1 MALYRHHPCN
11 RKNIPLAIN
20 FHNLFAY
27 MQNNSYL
34 CRGFI
39 FVCMKKT
46 FLVIMVGCMLMAC
59 HSDIDLYNID
69 TTAQVEMG
77 VAVPVGRVR
86 AQLGDFIGDIENL
99 YVDSA
104 NGGVLTVR
112 IGYEEARDY
121 HKFDLRQHVSV
132 KDDTLNVYNNLDA
145 ANLLLPDGTIK
156 GTGYGVAISAPLH
169 FDFPIILNGINKIL
183 GKERLDSA
191 LIEYAQF
198 ASTLDTTELPL
209 QWEWIDSVQLVLG
222 SSVYRPAG
230 NKKTIYRK
238 GGEGGYKQKLSIGI
252 DNFSISLMK
261 NKNLNIEKNNI
272 VEYAANVDSMVTF
285 GMDIHVTIPA
295 SAGPI
300 KLSKKSKF
308 NCRMEVEFIDYKAI
322 WGYFDPDKDMIS
334 KQVEVDLEPY
344 LGQLS
349 YFKGLNTPFTDPRID
364 VAVTT
369 HIAGAMT
376 LRGKNVY
383 VVRKDGDSIFATF
396 NGKRERTYHM
406 ANWMHPDP
414 NKPFSAIGD
423 SITDTIPFSNKNEEG
438 RIDRLFAKLP
448 KKLGYDFYVDFDGSI
463 TPQIRITPDTRVH
476 INAICTLPMKFRDSL
491 LVDYLDTIHEVNF
504 SAVNIDSLIRESQII
519 DSLRAGEVT
528 LYATALSEIPV
539 SVKAVLT
546 FLDKNGQPL
555 ADPTDPSKPFTPFL
569 EDTLRINPPHYEKN
583 SWGQWM
589 PVDKG
594 KSVFTAHMSM
604 EKLKMVPD
612 VKHIAYRVIIDNEAL
627 NYAFKANPGLPEVQL
642 KADQHVE
649 LNLGLTAQID
659 AILNFNSKQ

>member
-1 MALYRHHPCN
+1 M
-11 RKNIPLAIN
+11 
-20 FHNLFAY
+20 
-27 MQNNSYL
+27 
-34 CRGFI
+34 
-39 FVCMKKT
+39 V
-46 FLVIMVGCMLMAC
+46 LVGGMLMAC
-59 HSDIDLYNID
+59 HSNIDIYNID

-77 VAVPVGRVR
+77 VAVPVGSVR
-86 AQLGDFIGDIENL
+86 AQLGDFIGDIQEL

-112 IGYEEARDY
+112 FAYKEARNY
-121 HKFDLRQHVSV
+121 HKFDLKQHVTV
-132 KDDTLNVYNNLDA
+132 KDDTLNVYNNLA
-145 ANLLLPDGTIK
+145 AAGLINPDGTIK
-156 GTGYGVAISAPLH
+156 GTGYGIDIPATLH
-169 FDFPIILNGINKIL
+169 FDFPIKLNGINKVL

-191 LIEYAQF
+191 LIDFAQF
-198 ASTLDTTELPL
+198 SSTLDTAELPL
-209 QWEWIDSVQLVLG
+209 KWEWIDQVDLVLG
-222 SSVYRPAG
+222 TSVCRPAG

-238 GGEGGYKQKLSIGI
+238 GDAGGYKQKLTVDV

-261 NKNLNIEKNNI
+261 DKTLDITKNNI
-272 VEYAANVDSMVTF
+272 VEYAANVDSVVTF
-285 GMDIHVTIPA
+285 GMDFKVTIPKE
-295 SAGPI
+295 AGAI
-300 KLSKKSKF
+300 KLSQKAKF

-349 YFKGLNTPFTDPRID
+349 YFKGINTPFTDPRID

-369 HIAGAMT
+369 KIAGAMT

-406 ANWMHPDP
+406 ADWMHPDP
-414 NKPFSAIGD
+414 NKPSSAIGD

-448 KKLGYDFYVDFDGSI
+448 QKLGYDFYVDFDGSI
-463 TPQIRITPDTRVH
+463 TPQIRITPDTKVG
-476 INAICTLPMKFRDSL
+476 IEAICTLPMKFRDSL
-491 LVDYLDTIHEVNF
+491 LVDYMDTLREVNL
-504 SAVNIDSLIRESQII
+504 STINIDSLIRESQII

-539 SVKAVLT
+539 SIKAVLS
-546 FLDKNGQPL
+546 FLGEDGQPL
-555 ADPTDPSKPFTPFL
+555 VDPTDPSKPFTPFL
-569 EDTLRINPPHYEKN
+569 EDTLRINPPHYKQDA
-583 SWGQWM
+583 WGQWS

-594 KSVFTAHMSM
+594 KSVFTAKMSK
-604 EKLKMVPD
+604 EKLEMVPN
-612 VKHIAYRVIIDNEAL
+612 VKSIAYRVIIDNQAL